1 MALQQELLHLVDAD
15 TEAFNRIMA
24 AFGMPKGTE
33 EEKQL
38 RSAAIQEATLFAAQV
53 PLQTMKV
60 SMKVFPLCRAM
71 AEQGNPN
78 SLSDAG
84 VGALAARAAVWGA
97 GLNVKINASSLKDKE
112 RAAALIQ
119 EAEQLMAQAQEQENV
134 IFARMKF

>member
-1 MALQQELLHLVDAD
+1 
-15 TEAFNRIMA
+15 
-24 AFGMPKGTE
+24 
-33 EEKQL
+33 
-38 RSAAIQEATLFAAQV
+38 
-53 PLQTMKV
+53 
-60 SMKVFPLCRAM
+60 MKVFPLCRAM